1 MEIKWLMDFLSLADT
16 GNFSR
21 SAEARATTQPA
32 FSRRIKALEEWVGA
46 SLFDRSKQPITLTPA
61 GERFHPVAEGV
72 LRRLFQARD
81 EIRQLGQTTENT
93 ITFSSTHSLSLTF
106 FPDWIRHIEERVG
119 VLLIRLDSNQVG
131 NCVQALLRGDC
142 HFMMCHTHPSVEI
155 PLPEDRYQSVK
166 VGEDRLLPVS
176 APDEQGRPSQPLP
189 GSTAS
194 PLSYLAYAETSAI
207 GRAVDFMLAHHPARP
222 VMKRVFETHLAAVLK
237 TMALDG
243 RGLAWLPENQILA
256 ELEAGTLLLSGD
268 PSWCIP
274 VDIRVFRS
282 REPLPHAAEAFWAV
296 LGDTTTASD

>member
-21 SAEARATTQPA
+21 SAESRATTQPA

-46 SLFDRSKQPITLTPA
+46 PLFDRGKQPITLTPA

-81 EIRQLGQTTENT
+81 EIRQIGQLSENT
-93 ITFSSTHSLSLTF
+93 ISFSSTHSLSLTF
-106 FPDWIRHIEERVG
+106 FPDWIRRIEERVG

-131 NCVQALLRGDC
+131 SCVQSLLRGEC
-142 HFMMCHTHPSVEI
+142 HFMMCHTHPSVDI

-176 APDEQGRPSQPLP
+176 APDEQGGPSQPLP
-189 GSTAS
+189 GSTAA

-222 VMKRVFETHLAAVLK
+222 AMQRVFETHLAAVLK
-237 TMALDG
+237 TMARDG

-256 ELEAGTLLLSGD
+256 ELEAGALLLSGD
-268 PSWCIP
+268 PSWYIP
-274 VDIRVFRS
+274 VDIRVFRP
-282 REPLPHAAEAFWAV
+282 RESLPHAAEAFWAV
-296 LGDTTTASD
+296 IGDTAAASD

>member
-21 SAEARATTQPA
+21 SAESRTTTQPA

-46 SLFDRSKQPITLTPA
+46 PLFDRGKQPITLTPA

-81 EIRQLGQTTENT
+81 EIRQIGQSSENT
-93 ITFSSTHSLSLTF
+93 ISFSSTHSLSLTF

-131 NCVQALLRGDC
+131 NCVQSLLRGEC
-142 HFMMCHTHPSVEI
+142 HFMMCHTHPSVDI

-176 APDEQGRPSQPLP
+176 APDDQGRPSQPLP

-207 GRAVDFMLAHHPARP
+207 GRAVDFMLAHHAARP
-222 VMKRVFETHLAAVLK
+222 VMTRVFETHLAAVLK
-237 TMALDG
+237 TMARDG

-268 PSWCIP
+268 PSWNIP
-274 VDIRVFRS
+274 VDIRVFRP
-282 REPLPHAAEAFWAV
+282 REPLPNAAEVFWAV
-296 LGDTTTASD
+296 LDDTATASD